1 MKQLNP
7 PPKSMMALEARAMGD
22 LMKMCLPLV
31 RFSLTTPVQAKRQR
45 VLVVPGF
52 GADDRFTWPLRKF
65 IQSQGFEVMGWNL
78 GTNKAGLDLPH
89 ELSDL
94 HPRWKITPKETY
106 RGEAGVPYVID
117 RLIERVDAMAALNS
131 QPIALVGW
139 SLGGFMAREVARE
152 RPELISQVI
161 TLGSPVTGGPK
172 YTRAAAV
179 FTRRQHDL
187 DWVEQTIALRD
198 EHPIAVPITAIVS
211 QTDGVVGYSAAL
223 DHNSPNVQH
232 VQMDAAHIGLPYNT
246 EVWRTVARSLNALE
260 VEVPLA

>member
-1 MKQLNP
+1 
-7 PPKSMMALEARAMGD
+7 MGD
-22 LMKMCLPLV
+22 LMKMCVPLV
-31 RFSLTTPVQAKRQR
+31 RLSIARPVQARRQR

-65 IQSQGFEVMGWNL
+65 IQSQGFETMGWNL
-78 GTNKAGLDLPH
+78 GTNKAGLNMPH
-89 ELSDL
+89 ELCDL
-94 HPRWKITPKETY
+94 HIRWKITPKEPY

-117 RLIERVDAMAALNS
+117 RLIERIDAMAQGHP

-198 EHPIAVPITAIVS
+198 EHPITVPITAIVS
-211 QTDGVVGYSAAL
+211 PSDGVVGYSAAL
-223 DHNSPNVQH
+223 DHKSPNVRH
-232 VQMDAAHIGLPYNT
+232 VHMDVAHIGLPYNT
-246 EVWRTVARSLNALE
+246 EVWRTVAHSLNALE
-260 VEVPLA
+260 VEVPHASEGRQAGIKPPSLASHA